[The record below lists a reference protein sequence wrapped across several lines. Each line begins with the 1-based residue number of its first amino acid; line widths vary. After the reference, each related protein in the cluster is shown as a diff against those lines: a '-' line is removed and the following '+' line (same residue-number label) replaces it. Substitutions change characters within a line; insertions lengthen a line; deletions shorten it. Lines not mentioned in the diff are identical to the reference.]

1 MRIRDVSNI
10 VAIVIIL
17 SIGGCWGFFAWYHYR
32 VGVVWKATIVPK
44 GSAESIRAALATYAA
59 EHRGGHY
66 PSVDMLYNSMTL
78 RAIVNANGG
87 TLPESQR
94 DPELTVLSYQ
104 PLDGDG
110 GDKSYHLVLCF
121 SFSCFLCTQEDR
133 LVEIAP
139 HAIRMSRG
147 CPRMGVQ

>member
-1 MRIRDVSNI
+1 V
-10 VAIVIIL
+10 L
-17 SIGGCWGFFAWYHYR
+17 LHGH
-32 VGVVWKATIVPK
+32 
-44 GSAESIRAALATYAA
+44 AALATYAV
-59 EHRGGHY
+59 EHSGGHY

-78 RAIVNANGG
+78 RAIVKANGG

-94 DPELTVLSYQ
+94 DPELTVLSYK

-121 SFSCFLCTQEDR
+121 SFSCFLCTPEDR
-133 LVEIAP
+133 MLEIAP
-139 HAIRMSRG
+139 HGIQMSRG